1 MLEVAFLVSHL
12 LWMTSRNDMEIL
24 YDMVTTEAARSIG
37 LEDFELKVGAPA
49 NLVVLDEPN
58 VLEALRNHA
67 APAHVISHGK
77 LVDMQEL
84 ENTGTQK

>member
-12 LWMTSRNDMEIL
+12 LWMTGRDEMETL
-24 YDMVTTEAARSIG
+24 YDMVTTKAARAIG

-67 APAHVISHGK
+67 APAHVIFQGK
-77 LVDMQEL
+77 VIDQEGVGKI
-84 ENTGTQK
+84 GT